1 MSKAIKSTS
10 EIFPGK
16 VIFYVCGAYGHC
28 FNYNVDDIKKY
39 IVKSNI
45 YQISY
50 APEYYVFDISPTDG
64 AKYTDTLYMSIGD
77 LAMDP
82 NRLPHNLNRVF
93 HNYSDAV
100 DFIYELGSHRF
111 SDLNDQEFYDN
122 STPFIGY

>member
-16 VIFYVCGAYGHC
+16 VIFYVCGAYGHD
-28 FNYNVDDIKKY
+28 FDYNVADIKKY
-39 IVKSNI
+39 MVKSDI
-45 YQISY
+45 YQMPHC
-50 APEYYVFDISPTDG
+50 PEYHWFDIYPTDG
-64 AKYTDTLYMSIGD
+64 AKYTDTSYMAIGD

-111 SDLNDQEFYDN
+111 SDLIDQEFYDN
-122 STPFIGY
+122 STSFTEY